1 VRKNIL
7 FPALIS
13 LILVMQFF
21 AGCSAMKSNMSTQSG
36 ITCDEKADDALK
48 NQNYEK
54 SIVLH
59 EFFIKE
65 HPENGLAMYHLGYSY
80 GQLNDHENEMK
91 YYEEAIRFGYYGSG
105 VFFNLGMA
113 YGETEKYD
121 DAVRTFKKA
130 IEVEPERSDN
140 HFGLALTYEKMGNL
154 AGAEKAL
161 LTAAELA
168 PNDIDVNYFLG
179 KVYLKTGKKAKA
191 LKQLEKLIK
200 IAPDDDMTL
209 DLEKALE
216 AGSENNTGN

>member
-1 VRKNIL
+1 VRRNL
-7 FPALIS
+7 FFPAVIS
-13 LILVMQFF
+13 LILVTQFF
-21 AGCSAMKSNMSTQSG
+21 TGCGAMKRDALSTQPE
-36 ITCDEKADDALK
+36 ICDKKADEALQE
-48 NQNYEK
+48 QNYEK

-59 EFFIKE
+59 EFFIKG
-65 HPENGLAMYHLGYSY
+65 HPENGLAMYHLGFSH

-91 YYEEAIRFGYYGSG
+91 YYEEAIRLGYYGSG

-161 LTAAELA
+161 LKAIKLT

-179 KVYLKTGKKAKA
+179 KLYLKTGKKEKA
-191 LKQLEKLIK
+191 FKQLEKLIN
-200 IAPDDDMTL
+200 IAPGDDMTL

-216 AGSENNTGN
+216 AVSENNTGN

>member
-1 VRKNIL
+1 MPAVICSLL
-7 FPALIS
+7 FM
-13 LILVMQFF
+13 VMLFF
-21 AGCSAMKSNMSTQSG
+21 TGCGAMKSNISPQSG
-36 ITCDEKADDALK
+36 MICDEKADDALK

-59 EFFIKE
+59 DFFIKK
-65 HPENGLAMYHLGYSY
+65 HPENGLAMYHLGYSH
-80 GQLNDHENEMK
+80 GQLNDHENEVK
-91 YYEEAIRFGYYGSG
+91 YYEEAIRLGYYGSG

-113 YGETEKYD
+113 YGEMNKYD
-121 DAVRTFKKA
+121 DAIRTFKKA

-161 LTAAELA
+161 LKAIKLT

-191 LKQLEKLIK
+191 FKQLEKLIK

-209 DLEKALE
+209 ELEEALKAE
-216 AGSENNTGN
+216 SEYNTGN